1 MLQEKYVKY
10 IKVSLSVGGAGETI
24 KKYYFGKTNKKSDTH
39 KTNDGTN
46 GDYALKI

>member
-10 IKVSLSVGGAGETI
+10 IKVSLSVGGRRNN